1 MPLFVQLVWS
11 FTRSSSRRCLL
22 YRYNLS
28 FVSFLVSMM
37 LLPILICF
45 RTMLLSILRMVFCFM
60 QLWSDS
66 QKQAE
71 VIGGH
76 KSWLVIDDV
85 QRMIE
90 QEE

>member
-1 MPLFVQLVWS
+1 MPSIQVQL
-11 FTRSSSRRCLL
+11 
-22 YRYNLS
+22 NLC
-28 FVSFLVSMM
+28 FLHGSHDAIAY
-37 LLPILICF
+37 PHF
-45 RTMLLSILRMVFCFM
+45 FQTMLLCILRRLFCLM

-85 QRMIE
+85 RRMIE

>member
-1 MPLFVQLVWS
+1 M
-11 FTRSSSRRCLL
+11 
-22 YRYNLS
+22 
-28 FVSFLVSMM
+28 
-37 LLPILICF
+37 
-45 RTMLLSILRMVFCFM
+45 FCFM

-90 QEE
+90 QEEWSIVFLRNNSVQMKIIQYWLLLIY

>member
-1 MPLFVQLVWS
+1 MMDPSFIWPRCYLVVQQYSLGN
-11 FTRSSSRRCLL
+11 LL
-22 YRYNLS
+22 DPKY
-28 FVSFLVSMM
+28 
-37 LLPILICF
+37 ILIYTSNAFFCPIYVICYAELVQK
-45 RTMLLSILRMVFCFM
+45 MPSI

-85 QRMIE
+85 RRMID

>member
-1 MPLFVQLVWS
+1 
-11 FTRSSSRRCLL
+11 
-22 YRYNLS
+22 
-28 FVSFLVSMM
+28 
-37 LLPILICF
+37 
-45 RTMLLSILRMVFCFM
+45 M